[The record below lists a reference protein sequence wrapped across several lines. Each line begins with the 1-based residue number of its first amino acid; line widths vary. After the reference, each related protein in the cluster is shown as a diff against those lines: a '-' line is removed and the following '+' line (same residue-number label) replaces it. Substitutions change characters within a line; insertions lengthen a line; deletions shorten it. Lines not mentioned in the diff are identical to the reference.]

1 MQAAKGDCNAPPT
14 PELNI
19 WLCGR
24 QADLSVMGIRVGL
37 ANCFFGQSIGIDET
51 NTQSCAIC

>member
-24 QADLSVMGIRVGL
+24 QADLRFIAL
-37 ANCFFGQSIGIDET
+37 EIPKL
-51 NTQSCAIC
+51 